1 MADIRVFFPE
11 VGPPQVD
18 LPLAAELK
26 GRRVNWHVHSHNRA
40 VKRVRIRFEAYER
53 PPTGF
58 PRDFFGD
65 HGLNAV
71 FNEYTKEMGV
81 FIPNVGASAVIWGEA
96 PTMGEQN
103 YRPYER
109 RDKYTISG
117 LDQNGNVLAGVEL
130 DPEIITD
137 DPP

>member
-1 MADIRVFFPE
+1 MANIRVFFPPD
-11 VGPPQVD
+11 GPPQVD

-26 GRRVNWHVHSHNRA
+26 GRRVNWHVHSVNRA
-40 VKRVRIRFEAYER
+40 VKKVRIRFEKFEK
-53 PPTGF
+53 PPNGF

-65 HGLNAV
+65 HGRNPEFA
-71 FNEYTKEMGV
+71 EYTQDLGV
-81 FIPNVGASAVIWGEA
+81 FIPMVGANAMIWGEA
-96 PTMGEQN
+96 PTKGEQN

-117 LDQNGNVLAGVEL
+117 LDTHGNLLEGCEL